1 MNPMQSVIRLLWLLL
16 AATAFPATSIAA
28 EKDFPGIEHLMTA
41 DEFARAGLDKLTPA
55 QMAALHDWLVHYT
68 AGPADVVQ
76 KTSVEVK
83 KASEDFRIV
92 AHVLPPFTG
101 WTGQT
106 IFRLDN
112 GQAWRQRISGRY
124 SYNGQDTE
132 VVITRNFA
140 GFYVMTLTASGRSIG
155 IEPAQ

>member
-1 MNPMQSVIRLLWLLL
+1 MNPARSFIRFLWLLL
-16 AATAFPATSIAA
+16 AAAAAPAASIAA

-41 DEFARAGLDKLTPA
+41 DEFARAGLDKLAPA
-55 QMAALHDWLVHYT
+55 QVDALNDWLVRYT
-68 AGPADVVQ
+68 AGQADVVQ
-76 KTSVEVK
+76 STSVEVK

-101 WTGQT
+101 WTDQT

-112 GQAWRQRISGRY
+112 GQVWRQRIKGRY
-124 SYNGQDTE
+124 SYDGVNTE
-132 VVITRNFA
+132 VVITRNFV

-155 IEPAQ
+155 IEPVH